1 MELHSTCLFVTG
13 FHLAWLHLCCSVC
26 HHFLPSGLNN
36 ISLYVYVTF
45 CLPIHLMIDSLFS
58 YLDSC
63 VCRTLVRTLC
73 THICT
78 HICLSPYFQ
87 SFWVDRYSELNC
99 WIIHANSLFNFL
111 RNSTL
116 FSMTAALIY
125 IPISSAQGVW
135 FLKWYLIVILMCF
148 PNNQWCWAYV
158 HVLLVFTILLVF
170 DNIIVSVYPSKCLL
184 WHFSFFFPECHQSL
198 CKTMFEILCI
208 FHQVSSS
215 IGLDLQQKCTP
226 TQLVLYFVMI
236 FTTPNSSP

>member
-1 MELHSTCLFVTG
+1 
-13 FHLAWLHLCCSVC
+13 
-26 HHFLPSGLNN
+26 
-36 ISLYVYVTF
+36 
-45 CLPIHLMIDSLFS
+45 MIDSLFS

-63 VCRTLVRTLC
+63 VCRTLVRTSC

-99 WIIHANSLFNFL
+99 WIIHGNSLFKFL

-148 PNNQWCWAYV
+148 PNNQWCWTYV

-184 WHFSFFFPECHQSL
+184 WHFSFFFPR
-198 CKTMFEILCI
+198 
-208 FHQVSSS
+208 VSSES
-215 IGLDLQQKCTP
+215 VQNYVWNT
-226 TQLVLYFVMI
+226 LYFPPSVI
-236 FTTPNSSP
+236 INRSRLAAKVHTHPVSAVFRDDFHHPKLFSLGKPRSLEC